1 MKKPASSQSANKITV
16 KPPKPGKPIYVF
28 TDSSWLI
35 NLEEIACAELRGK
48 QDKLEEVDIWFKGQN
63 WPKPALT
70 LTGKDADVFVEA
82 LWRRSR
88 VKRHFV
94 KKEIKSD
101 D

>member
-1 MKKPASSQSANKITV
+1 MEKTPSSESVDRITV
-16 KPPKPGKPIYVF
+16 KPPKPGKPVYVF

-35 NLEEIACAELRGK
+35 NLEEISCAKLRGQK
-48 QDKLEEVDIWFKGQN
+48 GNLQEVDIWFKGQN
-63 WPKPALT
+63 WPQPALT

-94 KKEIKSD
+94 EEEIKSD